1 MRALENLKIL
11 DFTTLVPGPFATM
24 MLADMGAEV
33 LRVESPTRPDMLRS
47 MPPFADGQSTAHGTL
62 NRNKR
67 SIALD
72 LKNPEAVDIAKRLVM
87 DYDIVIEQFRPGVM
101 QRLGLGYEQLR
112 EINPKLIYCSVTGY
126 GQTGPYRDRAGHDNN
141 YLSISGLNGY
151 SGRDGDRT
159 PIMGMPVADIAG
171 GSLHAVIGILAAV
184 NQRHISGEGQQID
197 ISMTDAMFSLNA
209 LFGSTYLSAGVEPTS
224 GSMSLNGGS
233 FYDYYRTSD
242 NRYLSIGSLEPQFFQ
257 VLCETLGDE
266 QLLTLGNQQ
275 DSVAQQALRVKLD
288 TIIATKTLAQWQE
301 IFKDKEACVEPVLT
315 FAEACEYQDV
325 AEREMIVDV
334 KTPNGGSQRQIG
346 SALKLSKSAPEY
358 GTSGGVIGQNTTE
371 ILDGLGFDADAI
383 AALHSSGA
391 VAQGS

>member
-33 LRVESPTRPDMLRS
+33 LRIESPTRPDLLRN

-72 LKNPEAVDIAKRLVM
+72 LKNPEAVAIAKRLVE

-101 QRLGLGYEQLR
+101 QRLGLGYEQLH

-151 SGRDGDRT
+151 SGRGSDRT

-233 FYDYYRTSD
+233 FYDYYQTSD

-257 VLCETLGDE
+257 VLCQTLGDDE
-266 QLLTLGNQQ
+266 LLTLANQQ
-275 DSVAQQALRVKLD
+275 DSETQKALRAKLD
-288 TIIATKTLAQWQE
+288 TIVATKTLAQWRE
-301 IFKDKEACVEPVLT
+301 IFKDREACVEPVLT
-315 FAEACEYQDV
+315 FAEACEYQDS
-325 AEREMIVDV
+325 AQREMIVDV
-334 KTPNGGSQRQIG
+334 KTPNGGSQRQVG

-358 GTSGGVIGQNTTE
+358 GVSGGAIGQHSSE
-371 ILDGLGFDADAI
+371 ILADLGFDKDAI
-383 AALHSSGA
+383 ATLRSSGA
-391 VAQGS
+391 VA

>member
-33 LRVESPTRPDMLRS
+33 LRIESPTRPDLLRN

-72 LKNPEAVDIAKRLVM
+72 LKNPEAVAIAKRLVE

-101 QRLGLGYEQLR
+101 QRLGLGYEQLHK
-112 EINPKLIYCSVTGY
+112 INPKLIYCSVTGY

-151 SGRDGDRT
+151 SGRGSDRT

-233 FYDYYRTSD
+233 FYDYYQTSD

-257 VLCETLGDE
+257 VLCQTLGDDE
-266 QLLTLGNQQ
+266 LLTLANQQ
-275 DSVAQQALRVKLD
+275 DSETQKALRAKLD
-288 TIIATKTLAQWQE
+288 TIIATKTLAQWRE
-301 IFKDKEACVEPVLT
+301 IFKDREACVEPVLT
-315 FAEACEYQDV
+315 FAEACEYQDS
-325 AEREMIVDV
+325 AQREMIVDV
-334 KTPNGGSQRQIG
+334 KTPNGGSQRQVG

-358 GTSGGVIGQNTTE
+358 GVSGGAIGQNSSE
-371 ILDGLGFDADAI
+371 ILADLGFDKDAI
-383 AALHSSGA
+383 ATLRSSGA
-391 VAQGS
+391 VA

>member
-72 LKNPEAVDIAKRLVM
+72 LKNPEALDIAKRLVQ

-151 SGRDGDRT
+151 SGRSDDRT

-171 GSLHAVIGILAAV
+171 GSLHAVIGILAAA

-209 LFGSTYLSAGVEPTS
+209 LFGSIYLSAGIEPTS

-233 FYDYYRTSD
+233 FYDYYQTSD

-257 VLCETLGDE
+257 VLCETLGDDE
-266 QLLTLGNQQ
+266 LLKLGNQQ
-275 DSVAQQALRVKLD
+275 DSAAQQALRAKLD
-288 TIIATKTLAQWQE
+288 KIIARKTLAQWQE
-301 IFKDKEACVEPVLT
+301 IFKHKEACVEPVLT
-315 FAEACEYQDV
+315 FAEACEYQD
-325 AEREMIVDV
+325 AAQRDMIVDV
-334 KTPNGGSQRQIG
+334 KTPNGGSQRQVG
-346 SALKLSKSAPEY
+346 SALKLSKSAPQY
-358 GTSGGVIGQNTTE
+358 GTSGSAIGQHSAE
-371 ILDGLGFDADAI
+371 ILADLGFDAEAI
-383 AALHSSGA
+383 AALRSSGA
-391 VAQGS
+391 VA

>member
-33 LRVESPTRPDMLRS
+33 LRIESPTRPDLLRN

-72 LKNPEAVDIAKRLVM
+72 LKNPEAVAIAKRLVE

-101 QRLGLGYEQLR
+101 QRLGLGYEQLHK
-112 EINPKLIYCSVTGY
+112 INPKLIYCSVTGY
-126 GQTGPYRDRAGHDNN
+126 GQTGPYRNRAGHDNN

-151 SGRDGDRT
+151 SGRGSDRT

-233 FYDYYRTSD
+233 FYDYYQTSD

-257 VLCETLGDE
+257 VLCQTLGDDE
-266 QLLTLGNQQ
+266 LLTLANQQ
-275 DSVAQQALRVKLD
+275 DSETQKALRAKLD
-288 TIIATKTLAQWQE
+288 TIIATKTLAQWRE
-301 IFKDKEACVEPVLT
+301 IFKDREACVEPVLT
-315 FAEACEYQDV
+315 FAEACEYQDS
-325 AEREMIVDV
+325 AQREMIVDV
-334 KTPNGGSQRQIG
+334 KTPNGGSQRQVG

-358 GTSGGVIGQNTTE
+358 GVSGGAIGQHSSE
-371 ILDGLGFDADAI
+371 ILADLGFDKDAI
-383 AALHSSGA
+383 ATLRSSGA
-391 VAQGS
+391 VA

>member
-24 MLADMGAEV
+24 MLADMGADV
-33 LRVESPTRPDMLRS
+33 LRIESPTRPDMLRS

-72 LKNPEAVDIAKRLVM
+72 LKNPEAVAIAKRLVE

-101 QRLGLGYEQLR
+101 QRLGLSYKQLL

-151 SGRDGDRT
+151 SGRGGDRT

-171 GSLHAVIGILAAV
+171 GSMHAVIGILAAV

-209 LFGSTYLSAGVEPTS
+209 LFGSTYLGAGVEPTS

-257 VLCETLGDE
+257 VLCETLEDDR
-266 QLLTLGNQQ
+266 LLALGNQQ
-275 DSVAQQALRVKLD
+275 DPESQQALRAHLNE
-288 TIIATKTLAQWQE
+288 IIARKTLAQWRE
-301 IFKDKEACVEPVLT
+301 IFRDKEACVEPVLT
-315 FAEACEYQDV
+315 FPEACEFQD
-325 AEREMIVDV
+325 AAQRAMIVDV
-334 KTPNGGSQRQIG
+334 KTPTGGSQRQVG
-346 SALKLSKSAPEY
+346 SALKLSKSSPKY
-358 GTSGGVIGQNTTE
+358 GTSGGAIGQHSLE
-371 ILDGLGFDADAI
+371 ILDELGFDSDAI
-383 AALHSSGA
+383 AALQNSGA
-391 VAQGS
+391 VG

>member
-33 LRVESPTRPDMLRS
+33 LRIESPTRPDLLRS

-72 LKNPEAVDIAKRLVM
+72 LKNPEALVIAKRLVE

-209 LFGSTYLSAGVEPTS
+209 LFGSTYLGAGVEPTS

-266 QLLTLGNQQ
+266 QLFTLSNQQ
-275 DSVAQQALRVKLD
+275 DAETQRVLRARLD
-288 TIIATKTLAQWQE
+288 EIIARKTFAEWRE

-315 FAEACEYQDV
+315 FPEACEYQD
-325 AEREMIVDV
+325 AAQRAMIVDV
-334 KTPNGGSQRQIG
+334 KTPTGGSQRQVG
-346 SALKLSKSAPEY
+346 SALKLSKSAPKY
-358 GTSGGVIGQNTTE
+358 GISGGAIGQNSAE
-371 ILDGLGFDADAI
+371 ILGELGFDSDTI
-383 AALHSSGA
+383 TALQSSGA
-391 VAQGS
+391 IA

>member
-24 MLADMGAEV
+24 MLADMGADV
-33 LRVESPTRPDMLRS
+33 LRIESPTRPDMLRS

-72 LKNPEAVDIAKRLVM
+72 LKNPEAVAIAKRLVE

-101 QRLGLGYEQLR
+101 QRLGLSYKQLL

-151 SGRDGDRT
+151 SGRGGDRT

-171 GSLHAVIGILAAV
+171 GSMHAVIGILAAV

-209 LFGSTYLSAGVEPTS
+209 LFGSTYLGAGVEPTS

-257 VLCETLGDE
+257 VLCETLEDDR
-266 QLLTLGNQQ
+266 LRALGNQQ
-275 DSVAQQALRVKLD
+275 DPESQQALRAHLNE
-288 TIIATKTLAQWQE
+288 IIARKTLAQWRE
-301 IFKDKEACVEPVLT
+301 IFRDKEACVEPVLT
-315 FAEACEYQDV
+315 FPEACEFQD
-325 AEREMIVDV
+325 AAQRAMIVDV
-334 KTPNGGSQRQIG
+334 KTPTGGSQRQVG
-346 SALKLSKSAPEY
+346 SALKLSKSSPKY
-358 GTSGGVIGQNTTE
+358 GTSGGAIGQHSLE
-371 ILDGLGFDADAI
+371 ILDELGFDSDAI
-383 AALHSSGA
+383 AALQNSGA
-391 VAQGS
+391 VG

>member
-33 LRVESPTRPDMLRS
+33 LRIESPTRPDLLRN

-72 LKNPEAVDIAKRLVM
+72 LKNPEAVAIAKRLVE

-101 QRLGLGYEQLR
+101 QRLGLGYEQLHK
-112 EINPKLIYCSVTGY
+112 INPKLIYCSVTGY

-151 SGRDGDRT
+151 SGRGGDRT

-233 FYDYYRTSD
+233 FYDYYQTSD

-257 VLCETLGDE
+257 VLCQTLGDDE
-266 QLLTLGNQQ
+266 LLTLANQQ
-275 DSVAQQALRVKLD
+275 DSETQKALRAKLD
-288 TIIATKTLAQWQE
+288 TIIATKTLAQWRE
-301 IFKDKEACVEPVLT
+301 IFKDREACVEPVLT
-315 FAEACEYQDV
+315 FAEACEYQDS
-325 AEREMIVDV
+325 AQREMIVDV
-334 KTPNGGSQRQIG
+334 KTPNGGSQRQVG

-358 GTSGGVIGQNTTE
+358 GVSGGAIGQHSSE
-371 ILDGLGFDADAI
+371 ILADLGFDKDAI
-383 AALHSSGA
+383 ATLRSSGA
-391 VAQGS
+391 VA

>member
-1 MRALENLKIL
+1 MRALANLKIL

-33 LRVESPTRPDMLRS
+33 LRIESPTRPDLLRN

-72 LKNPEAVDIAKRLVM
+72 LKNPEAVAIAKRLVE

-101 QRLGLGYEQLR
+101 QRLGLGYEQLHK
-112 EINPKLIYCSVTGY
+112 INPKLIYCSVTGY
-126 GQTGPYRDRAGHDNN
+126 GQTGPYRNRAGHDNN

-151 SGRDGDRT
+151 SGRGGDRT

-233 FYDYYRTSD
+233 FYDYYQTSD

-257 VLCETLGDE
+257 VLCQTLGDDE
-266 QLLTLGNQQ
+266 LLTLANQQ
-275 DSVAQQALRVKLD
+275 DSETQKALRAKLD
-288 TIIATKTLAQWQE
+288 TIIATKTLAQWRE
-301 IFKDKEACVEPVLT
+301 IFKDREACVEPVLT
-315 FAEACEYQDV
+315 FAEACEYQDS
-325 AEREMIVDV
+325 AQREMIVDV
-334 KTPNGGSQRQIG
+334 KTPNGGSQRQVG

-358 GTSGGVIGQNTTE
+358 GVSGGAIGQHSSE
-371 ILDGLGFDADAI
+371 ILADLGFDKDAI
-383 AALHSSGA
+383 ATLRSSGA
-391 VAQGS
+391 VA

>member
-1 MRALENLKIL
+1 MRALANLKIL

-33 LRVESPTRPDMLRS
+33 LRIESPTRPDLLRN

-72 LKNPEAVDIAKRLVM
+72 LKNPEAVAIAKRLVE

-101 QRLGLGYEQLR
+101 QRLGLGYEQLHK
-112 EINPKLIYCSVTGY
+112 INPKLIYCSVTGY

-151 SGRDGDRT
+151 SGRGSDRT

-233 FYDYYRTSD
+233 FYDYYQTSD

-257 VLCETLGDE
+257 VLCQTLGDDE
-266 QLLTLGNQQ
+266 LLTLANQQ
-275 DSVAQQALRVKLD
+275 DSETQKALRAKLD
-288 TIIATKTLAQWQE
+288 TIIATKTLAQWRE
-301 IFKDKEACVEPVLT
+301 IFKDREACVEPVLT
-315 FAEACEYQDV
+315 FAEDCEYQDS
-325 AEREMIVDV
+325 AQREMIVDV
-334 KTPNGGSQRQIG
+334 KTPNGGSQRQVG

-358 GTSGGVIGQNTTE
+358 GVSGGAIGQHSSE
-371 ILDGLGFDADAI
+371 ILADLGFDKDAI
-383 AALHSSGA
+383 ATLRSSGA
-391 VAQGS
+391 VA

>member
-1 MRALENLKIL
+1 
-11 DFTTLVPGPFATM
+11 M

-33 LRVESPTRPDMLRS
+33 LRIESPTRPDLLRN

-72 LKNPEAVDIAKRLVM
+72 LKNPEAVAIAKRLVE

-101 QRLGLGYEQLR
+101 QRLGLGYEQLH

-126 GQTGPYRDRAGHDNN
+126 GQTGPYRNRAGHDNN

-151 SGRDGDRT
+151 SGRGSDRT

-233 FYDYYRTSD
+233 FYDYYQTSD

-257 VLCETLGDE
+257 VLCQTLGDDE
-266 QLLTLGNQQ
+266 LLTLANQQ
-275 DSVAQQALRVKLD
+275 DSETQKALRAKLD
-288 TIIATKTLAQWQE
+288 TIIATKTLAQWRE
-301 IFKDKEACVEPVLT
+301 IFKDREACVEPVLT
-315 FAEACEYQDV
+315 FAEACEYQDS
-325 AEREMIVDV
+325 AQREMIVDV
-334 KTPNGGSQRQIG
+334 KTPNGGSQRQVG

-358 GTSGGVIGQNTTE
+358 GVSGGAIGQHSSE
-371 ILDGLGFDADAI
+371 ILADLGFDKDAI
-383 AALHSSGA
+383 ATLRSSGV
-391 VAQGS
+391 VA

>member
-33 LRVESPTRPDMLRS
+33 LRIESPTRPDLLRN

-72 LKNPEAVDIAKRLVM
+72 LKNPEAVAIAKRLVE

-101 QRLGLGYEQLR
+101 QRLGLGYEQLH

-151 SGRDGDRT
+151 SGRGSDRT

-233 FYDYYRTSD
+233 FYDYYQTSD

-257 VLCETLGDE
+257 VLCQTLGDDE
-266 QLLTLGNQQ
+266 LLTLANQQ
-275 DSVAQQALRVKLD
+275 DSETQKALRTKLD
-288 TIIATKTLAQWQE
+288 TIIATKTLAQWRE
-301 IFKDKEACVEPVLT
+301 IFKDREACVEPVLT
-315 FAEACEYQDV
+315 FAEACEYQDS
-325 AEREMIVDV
+325 AQREMIVDV
-334 KTPNGGSQRQIG
+334 KTPNGGSQRQVG

-358 GTSGGVIGQNTTE
+358 GVSGGAIGQHSSE
-371 ILDGLGFDADAI
+371 ILADLGFDKDAI
-383 AALHSSGA
+383 ATLRSSGA
-391 VAQGS
+391 VA

>member
-1 MRALENLKIL
+1 MRALANLKIL

-33 LRVESPTRPDMLRS
+33 LRIESPTRPDLLRN

-72 LKNPEAVDIAKRLVM
+72 LKNPEAVAIAKRLVE

-101 QRLGLGYEQLR
+101 QRLGLGYEQLH

-151 SGRDGDRT
+151 SGRGSDRT

-233 FYDYYRTSD
+233 FYDYYQTSD

-257 VLCETLGDE
+257 VLCQTLGDDE
-266 QLLTLGNQQ
+266 LLTLANQQ
-275 DSVAQQALRVKLD
+275 DSETQKALRAKLD
-288 TIIATKTLAQWQE
+288 TIIATKTLAQWRE
-301 IFKDKEACVEPVLT
+301 IFKDREACVEPVLT
-315 FAEACEYQDV
+315 FAEACEYQDS
-325 AEREMIVDV
+325 AQREMIVDV
-334 KTPNGGSQRQIG
+334 KTPNGGSQRQVG

-358 GTSGGVIGQNTTE
+358 GVSGGAIGQHSSE
-371 ILDGLGFDADAI
+371 ILADLGFDKDAI
-383 AALHSSGA
+383 ATLRSSGA
-391 VAQGS
+391 VA

>member
-47 MPPFADGQSTAHGTL
+47 MPPFFDGQSTAHGTL

-72 LKNPEAVDIAKRLVM
+72 LKNSEAVDIAKRLVK

-101 QRLGLGYEQLR
+101 QRLGLSYEQLR

-151 SGRDGDRT
+151 SGRAGDRT

-209 LFGSTYLSAGVEPTS
+209 LFGSAYLGADVEPTS
-224 GSMSLNGGS
+224 GTMSLNGGS
-233 FYDYYRTSD
+233 FYDYYQTLD

-266 QLLTLGNQQ
+266 QLYKLGNQQ
-275 DSVAQQALRVKLD
+275 DVESQHALRARLNE
-288 TIIATKTLAQWQE
+288 IIACKTLAEWRE
-301 IFKDKEACVEPVLT
+301 IFKHKEACVEPVLT
-315 FAEACEYQDV
+315 FPEACEYQD
-325 AEREMIVDV
+325 AAQRGMIVNV
-334 KTPNGGSQRQIG
+334 ETPAGGTQRQVG
-346 SALKLSKSAPEY
+346 SALKLSKSPPKY
-358 GTSGGVIGQNTTE
+358 GTSGGAIGQHSVE
-371 ILDGLGFDADAI
+371 ILAGLGFDTDAI
-383 AALHSSGA
+383 AALQSSGA
-391 VAQGS
+391 VG

>member
-47 MPPFADGQSTAHGTL
+47 MPPFADGQSAAHGTL

-72 LKNPEAVDIAKRLVM
+72 LKNPEALDIAKRLVQ

-209 LFGSTYLSAGVEPTS
+209 LFGSTYLSAGIEPTS

-233 FYDYYRTSD
+233 FYDYYQTSD

-257 VLCETLGDE
+257 VLCETLGDDE
-266 QLLTLGNQQ
+266 LLKLGNQQ
-275 DSVAQQALRVKLD
+275 DSAAQQALRAKLD
-288 TIIATKTLAQWQE
+288 KIIGRKTLAQWQE
-301 IFKDKEACVEPVLT
+301 IFKHKEACVEPVLT
-315 FAEACEYQDV
+315 FAEACEYQD
-325 AEREMIVDV
+325 AAQREMIVDV
-334 KTPNGGSQRQIG
+334 KTPNGGSQRQVG
-346 SALKLSKSAPEY
+346 SALKLSKSAPQY
-358 GTSGGVIGQNTTE
+358 GISGGAIGQHSAE
-371 ILDGLGFDADAI
+371 ILADLGFDAEAI
-383 AALHSSGA
+383 AALRSSGA
-391 VAQGS
+391 VA

>member
-72 LKNPEAVDIAKRLVM
+72 LKNSEAVDIAKRLVK

-101 QRLGLGYEQLR
+101 QRLGLSYEQLR

-151 SGRDGDRT
+151 SGRAGDRT

-209 LFGSTYLSAGVEPTS
+209 LFGSAYLGADVEPTS
-224 GSMSLNGGS
+224 GTMSLNGGS
-233 FYDYYRTSD
+233 FYDYYQTLD

-266 QLLTLGNQQ
+266 QLYKLGNQQ
-275 DSVAQQALRVKLD
+275 DVESQHALRARLNE
-288 TIIATKTLAQWQE
+288 IIACKTLAEWRE
-301 IFKDKEACVEPVLT
+301 IFKHKEACVEPVLT
-315 FAEACEYQDV
+315 FPEACEYQD
-325 AEREMIVDV
+325 AAQRGMIVNV
-334 KTPNGGSQRQIG
+334 ETPAGGTQRQVG
-346 SALKLSKSAPEY
+346 SALKLSKSPPKY
-358 GTSGGVIGQNTTE
+358 GTSGGAIGQHSVE
-371 ILDGLGFDADAI
+371 ILAGLGFDTDAI
-383 AALHSSGA
+383 AALQSIGA
-391 VAQGS
+391 VG

>member
-1 MRALENLKIL
+1 MRALANLKIL

-33 LRVESPTRPDMLRS
+33 LRIESPTRPDLLRN

-72 LKNPEAVDIAKRLVM
+72 LKNPEAVAIAKRLVE

-101 QRLGLGYEQLR
+101 QRLGLGYEQLH

-151 SGRDGDRT
+151 SGRGSDRT

-224 GSMSLNGGS
+224 GAMSLNGGS
-233 FYDYYRTSD
+233 FYDYYQTSD

-257 VLCETLGDE
+257 VLCQTLGDDE
-266 QLLTLGNQQ
+266 LLTLANQQ
-275 DSVAQQALRVKLD
+275 DIETQKALRAKLD
-288 TIIATKTLAQWQE
+288 TIIATKTLAQWRE
-301 IFKDKEACVEPVLT
+301 IFKDREACVEPVLT
-315 FAEACEYQDV
+315 FAEACEYQDS
-325 AEREMIVDV
+325 AQREMIVDV
-334 KTPNGGSQRQIG
+334 KTPNGGSQRQVG

-358 GTSGGVIGQNTTE
+358 GVSGGAIGQHSSE
-371 ILDGLGFDADAI
+371 ILADLGFDKDAI
-383 AALHSSGA
+383 ATLRSSGA
-391 VAQGS
+391 VA

>member
-1 MRALENLKIL
+1 MRALENLNIL
-11 DFTTLVPGPFATM
+11 DFTPRVPGPFATM
-24 MLADMGAEV
+24 MPADVGAEV
-33 LRVESPTRPDMLRS
+33 LRIESPTRPDLLRN

-72 LKNPEAVDIAKRLVM
+72 LKNPEAVAIAKRLVE

-101 QRLGLGYEQLR
+101 QRLGLGYEQLH

-151 SGRDGDRT
+151 SGRGSDRT

-233 FYDYYRTSD
+233 FYDYYQTSD

-257 VLCETLGDE
+257 VLCQTLGDDE
-266 QLLTLGNQQ
+266 LLTLANQQ
-275 DSVAQQALRVKLD
+275 DSETQKALRAKLD
-288 TIIATKTLAQWQE
+288 TIIATKTLAQWRE
-301 IFKDKEACVEPVLT
+301 IFKDREACVEPVLT
-315 FAEACEYQDV
+315 FAEACEYQDS
-325 AEREMIVDV
+325 AQREMIVDV
-334 KTPNGGSQRQIG
+334 KTPNGGSQRQVG

-358 GTSGGVIGQNTTE
+358 GVSGGAIGQHSSE
-371 ILDGLGFDADAI
+371 ILADLGFDKDAI
-383 AALHSSGA
+383 ATLRSSGA
-391 VAQGS
+391 VA

>member
-33 LRVESPTRPDMLRS
+33 LRIESPTRPDLLRN

-72 LKNPEAVDIAKRLVM
+72 LKNPEAVAIAKRLVE

-101 QRLGLGYEQLR
+101 QRLGLGYEQLHK
-112 EINPKLIYCSVTGY
+112 INPKLIYCSVTGY
-126 GQTGPYRDRAGHDNN
+126 GQTGPYRNRAGHDNN

-151 SGRDGDRT
+151 SGRGGDRT

-233 FYDYYRTSD
+233 FYDYYQTSD

-257 VLCETLGDE
+257 VLCQTLGDDE
-266 QLLTLGNQQ
+266 LLTLANQQ
-275 DSVAQQALRVKLD
+275 DSETQKALRAKLD
-288 TIIATKTLAQWQE
+288 TIIATKTLAQWRE
-301 IFKDKEACVEPVLT
+301 IFKDREACVEPVLT
-315 FAEACEYQDV
+315 FAEACEYQDS
-325 AEREMIVDV
+325 AQREMIVDV
-334 KTPNGGSQRQIG
+334 KTPNGGSQRQVG

-358 GTSGGVIGQNTTE
+358 GVSGGAIGQHSSE
-371 ILDGLGFDADAI
+371 ILADLGFDKDAI
-383 AALHSSGA
+383 ATLRSSGA
-391 VAQGS
+391 VA

>member
-1 MRALENLKIL
+1 MRALANLKIL

-33 LRVESPTRPDMLRS
+33 LRIESPTRPDLLRN

-72 LKNPEAVDIAKRLVM
+72 LKNPEAVAIAKRLVE

-101 QRLGLGYEQLR
+101 QRLGLGYEQLH

-151 SGRDGDRT
+151 SGRGGDRT

-233 FYDYYRTSD
+233 FYDYYQTSD

-257 VLCETLGDE
+257 VLCQTLGDDE
-266 QLLTLGNQQ
+266 LLTLANQQ
-275 DSVAQQALRVKLD
+275 DSETQKALRAKLD
-288 TIIATKTLAQWQE
+288 TIIATKTLAQWRE
-301 IFKDKEACVEPVLT
+301 IFKDREACVEPVLT
-315 FAEACEYQDV
+315 FAEACEYQDS
-325 AEREMIVDV
+325 AQREMIVDV
-334 KTPNGGSQRQIG
+334 KTPNGGSQRQVG

-358 GTSGGVIGQNTTE
+358 GVSGGAIGQHSSE
-371 ILDGLGFDADAI
+371 ILADLGFDKDAI
-383 AALHSSGA
+383 ATLRSSGA
-391 VAQGS
+391 VA

>member
-171 GSLHAVIGILAAV
+171 GSMHAVIGILAAV

-209 LFGSTYLSAGVEPTS
+209 LFGSTYLGAGVEPTS

-233 FYDYYRTSD
+233 FYDYYQTSD

-266 QLLTLGNQQ
+266 QLLKLGNQQ
-275 DSVAQQALRVKLD
+275 DSRAQQALREKLD
-288 TIIATKTLAQWQE
+288 QIIARKTLAEWQE

-315 FAEACEYQDV
+315 FAEACEYQDA
-325 AEREMIVDV
+325 AERDMIVEV
-334 KTPNGGSQRQIG
+334 KTPAGGSQRQIG
-346 SALKLSKSAPEY
+346 SALKLSKSAPQY
-358 GTSGGVIGQNTTE
+358 GTSGGAIGQNTTE
-371 ILDGLGFDADAI
+371 ILDGLGFDSDAI

-391 VAQGS
+391 VA

>member
-24 MLADMGAEV
+24 MLADMGADV
-33 LRVESPTRPDMLRS
+33 LRIESPTRPDMLRS

-72 LKNPEAVDIAKRLVM
+72 LKNPEAVAIAKRLVE

-101 QRLGLGYEQLR
+101 QRLGLSYKQLL

-151 SGRDGDRT
+151 SGRGGDRT

-171 GSLHAVIGILAAV
+171 GSMHAVIGILAAV

-209 LFGSTYLSAGVEPTS
+209 LFGSTYLGAGVEPTS

-257 VLCETLGDE
+257 VLCETLEDDR
-266 QLLTLGNQQ
+266 LLALGNQQ
-275 DSVAQQALRVKLD
+275 DPESQQALRAHLD
-288 TIIATKTLAQWQE
+288 EIIARKTLAQWRE
-301 IFKDKEACVEPVLT
+301 IFRDKEACVEPVLT
-315 FAEACEYQDV
+315 FPEACEFQD
-325 AEREMIVDV
+325 AAQRAMIVDV
-334 KTPNGGSQRQIG
+334 KTPTGGSQRQVG
-346 SALKLSKSAPEY
+346 SALKLSKSSPKY
-358 GTSGGVIGQNTTE
+358 GTSGGAIGQHSLE
-371 ILDGLGFDADAI
+371 ILDELGFDSDAI
-383 AALHSSGA
+383 AALQSSGA
-391 VAQGS
+391 VG

>member
-24 MLADMGAEV
+24 MLADMGADV
-33 LRVESPTRPDMLRS
+33 LRIESPTRPDMLRS

-72 LKNPEAVDIAKRLVM
+72 LKNPEAVAIAKRLVE

-101 QRLGLGYEQLR
+101 QRLGLSYKQLL

-151 SGRDGDRT
+151 SGRGGDRT

-171 GSLHAVIGILAAV
+171 GSMHAVIGILAAV

-209 LFGSTYLSAGVEPTS
+209 LFGSTYLGAGVEPTS

-257 VLCETLGDE
+257 VLCETLEDDR
-266 QLLTLGNQQ
+266 LLALGNQQ
-275 DSVAQQALRVKLD
+275 DPESQQALRAHLD
-288 TIIATKTLAQWQE
+288 EIIARKTLAQWRE
-301 IFKDKEACVEPVLT
+301 IFRDKEACVEPVLT
-315 FAEACEYQDV
+315 FPEACEFQD
-325 AEREMIVDV
+325 AAQRAMIVDV
-334 KTPNGGSQRQIG
+334 KTPTGGSQRQVG
-346 SALKLSKSAPEY
+346 SALKLSKSSPKY
-358 GTSGGVIGQNTTE
+358 GTSGGAICQHSLE
-371 ILDGLGFDADAI
+371 ILDELGFDSDAI
-383 AALHSSGA
+383 AALQSSGA
-391 VAQGS
+391 VG

>member
-24 MLADMGAEV
+24 MLADMGADV
-33 LRVESPTRPDMLRS
+33 LRIESPTRPDMLRS

-72 LKNPEAVDIAKRLVM
+72 LKNPEAVAIAKRLVE

-101 QRLGLGYEQLR
+101 QRLGLSYKQLL

-151 SGRDGDRT
+151 SGRGGDRT

-171 GSLHAVIGILAAV
+171 GSMHAVIGILAAV

-209 LFGSTYLSAGVEPTS
+209 LFGSTYLGAGVEPTS

-257 VLCETLGDE
+257 VLCETLEDDR
-266 QLLTLGNQQ
+266 LLALGNQQ
-275 DSVAQQALRVKLD
+275 DPESQQALRAHLNE
-288 TIIATKTLAQWQE
+288 IIARKTLAQWRE
-301 IFKDKEACVEPVLT
+301 IFRDKEACVEPVLT
-315 FAEACEYQDV
+315 FPEACEFQD
-325 AEREMIVDV
+325 AAQRAMIVDV
-334 KTPNGGSQRQIG
+334 KTPTGGSQRQVG
-346 SALKLSKSAPEY
+346 SALKLSKSSPKY
-358 GTSGGVIGQNTTE
+358 GTSGGAIGQHSLE
-371 ILDGLGFDADAI
+371 ILDELGFDSDAI
-383 AALHSSGA
+383 AALQSSGA
-391 VAQGS
+391 VG

>member
-33 LRVESPTRPDMLRS
+33 LRIESPTRPDLLRN

-72 LKNPEAVDIAKRLVM
+72 LKNPEAVAIAKRLVE

-101 QRLGLGYEQLR
+101 QRLGLGYEQLHK
-112 EINPKLIYCSVTGY
+112 INPKLIYCSVTGY
-126 GQTGPYRDRAGHDNN
+126 GQTGPYRNRAGHDNN

-233 FYDYYRTSD
+233 FYDYYQTSD

-257 VLCETLGDE
+257 VLCQTLGDDE
-266 QLLTLGNQQ
+266 LLTLANQQ
-275 DSVAQQALRVKLD
+275 DSETQKALRAKLD
-288 TIIATKTLAQWQE
+288 TIIATKTLAQWRE
-301 IFKDKEACVEPVLT
+301 IFKDREACVEPVLT
-315 FAEACEYQDV
+315 FAEACEYQDS
-325 AEREMIVDV
+325 AQREMIVDV
-334 KTPNGGSQRQIG
+334 KTPNGGSQRQVG

-358 GTSGGVIGQNTTE
+358 GVSGGAIGQHSSE
-371 ILDGLGFDADAI
+371 ILADLGFDKDAI
-383 AALHSSGA
+383 ATLRSSGA
-391 VAQGS
+391 VA

>member
-33 LRVESPTRPDMLRS
+33 LRIESPTRPDLLRN

-72 LKNPEAVDIAKRLVM
+72 LKNPEAVAIAKRLVE

-101 QRLGLGYEQLR
+101 QRLGLGYEQLHK
-112 EINPKLIYCSVTGY
+112 INPKLIYCSVTGY
-126 GQTGPYRDRAGHDNN
+126 GQTGPYRNRAGHDNN

-151 SGRDGDRT
+151 SGRGGDRT

-233 FYDYYRTSD
+233 FYDYYQTSD
-242 NRYLSIGSLEPQFFQ
+242 KRYLSIGSLEPQFFQ
-257 VLCETLGDE
+257 VLCQTLGDDE
-266 QLLTLGNQQ
+266 LLTLANQQ
-275 DSVAQQALRVKLD
+275 DSETQKALRAKLD
-288 TIIATKTLAQWQE
+288 TIIATKTLAQWRE
-301 IFKDKEACVEPVLT
+301 IFKDREACVEPVLT
-315 FAEACEYQDV
+315 FAEACEYQDS
-325 AEREMIVDV
+325 AQREMIVDV
-334 KTPNGGSQRQIG
+334 KTPNGGSQRQVG

-358 GTSGGVIGQNTTE
+358 GVSGGAIGQHSSE
-371 ILDGLGFDADAI
+371 ILADLGFDKDAI
-383 AALHSSGA
+383 ATLRSSGA
-391 VAQGS
+391 VA

>member
-1 MRALENLKIL
+1 MRALANLKIL

-33 LRVESPTRPDMLRS
+33 LRIESPTRPDLLRN

-72 LKNPEAVDIAKRLVM
+72 LKNPEAVAIAKRLVE

-101 QRLGLGYEQLR
+101 QRLGLGYEQLHK
-112 EINPKLIYCSVTGY
+112 INPKLIYCSVTGY
-126 GQTGPYRDRAGHDNN
+126 GQTGPYRNRAGHDNN

-151 SGRDGDRT
+151 SGRGSDRT

-233 FYDYYRTSD
+233 FYDYYQTSD

-257 VLCETLGDE
+257 VLCQTLGDDE
-266 QLLTLGNQQ
+266 LLTLANQQ
-275 DSVAQQALRVKLD
+275 DSETQKALRAKLD
-288 TIIATKTLAQWQE
+288 TIIATKTLAQWRE
-301 IFKDKEACVEPVLT
+301 IFKDREACVEPVLT
-315 FAEACEYQDV
+315 FAEACEYQDS
-325 AEREMIVDV
+325 AQREMIVDV
-334 KTPNGGSQRQIG
+334 KTPNGGSQRQVG

-358 GTSGGVIGQNTTE
+358 GVSGGAIGQHSSE
-371 ILDGLGFDADAI
+371 ILADLGFDKDAI
-383 AALHSSGA
+383 ATLRSSGA
-391 VAQGS
+391 VA

>member
-1 MRALENLKIL
+1 MRALANLKIL

-33 LRVESPTRPDMLRS
+33 LRIESPTRPDLLRN

-72 LKNPEAVDIAKRLVM
+72 LKNPEAVAIAKRLVE

-101 QRLGLGYEQLR
+101 QRLGLGYEQLH

-126 GQTGPYRDRAGHDNN
+126 GQTGPYRNRAGHDNN

-151 SGRDGDRT
+151 SGRGSDRT

-233 FYDYYRTSD
+233 FYDYYQTSD

-257 VLCETLGDE
+257 VLCQTLGDDE
-266 QLLTLGNQQ
+266 LLTLANQQ
-275 DSVAQQALRVKLD
+275 DSETQKALRAKLD
-288 TIIATKTLAQWQE
+288 TIIATKTLAQWRE
-301 IFKDKEACVEPVLT
+301 IFKDREACVEPVLT
-315 FAEACEYQDV
+315 FAEACEYQDS
-325 AEREMIVDV
+325 AQREMIVDV
-334 KTPNGGSQRQIG
+334 KTPNGGSQRQVG

-358 GTSGGVIGQNTTE
+358 GVSGGAIGQHSSE
-371 ILDGLGFDADAI
+371 ILADLGFDKDAI
-383 AALHSSGA
+383 ATLRSSGA
-391 VAQGS
+391 VA

>member
-33 LRVESPTRPDMLRS
+33 LRIESPTRPDLLRN

-72 LKNPEAVDIAKRLVM
+72 LKNPEAVAIAKRLVE

-101 QRLGLGYEQLR
+101 QRLGLGYEQLHK
-112 EINPKLIYCSVTGY
+112 INPKLIYCSVTGY
-126 GQTGPYRDRAGHDNN
+126 GQTGPYRNRAGHDNN

-151 SGRDGDRT
+151 SGRGGDRT

-233 FYDYYRTSD
+233 FYDYYQTSD

-257 VLCETLGDE
+257 VLCQTLGDDE
-266 QLLTLGNQQ
+266 LLTLANQQ
-275 DSVAQQALRVKLD
+275 DSETQKALRAKLD
-288 TIIATKTLAQWQE
+288 TIIATKTLAQWRE
-301 IFKDKEACVEPVLT
+301 IFKDREACVEPVLT
-315 FAEACEYQDV
+315 FAEACEYQDS
-325 AEREMIVDV
+325 AQREMIVDV
-334 KTPNGGSQRQIG
+334 KTPNGGSQRQVG

-358 GTSGGVIGQNTTE
+358 GVSGGAIGQNSSE
-371 ILDGLGFDADAI
+371 ILADLGFDKDAI
-383 AALHSSGA
+383 ATLRSSGA
-391 VAQGS
+391 VA

>member
-24 MLADMGAEV
+24 MLADMGADV
-33 LRVESPTRPDMLRS
+33 LRIESPTRPDMLRS
-47 MPPFADGQSTAHGTL
+47 MPPFADGQSTGHGTL

-72 LKNPEAVDIAKRLVM
+72 LKNPEAVAIAKRLVE

-101 QRLGLGYEQLR
+101 QRLGLSYKQLL

-151 SGRDGDRT
+151 SGRGGDRT

-171 GSLHAVIGILAAV
+171 GSMHAVIGILAAV

-209 LFGSTYLSAGVEPTS
+209 LFGSTYLGAGVEPTS

-257 VLCETLGDE
+257 VLCETLEDDR
-266 QLLTLGNQQ
+266 LLALGNQQ
-275 DSVAQQALRVKLD
+275 DPESQQALRAHLD
-288 TIIATKTLAQWQE
+288 EIIARKTLAQWRE
-301 IFKDKEACVEPVLT
+301 IFRDKEACVEPVLT
-315 FAEACEYQDV
+315 FPEACEFQD
-325 AEREMIVDV
+325 AAQRAMIVDV
-334 KTPNGGSQRQIG
+334 KTPTGGSQRQVG
-346 SALKLSKSAPEY
+346 SALKLSKSSPKY
-358 GTSGGVIGQNTTE
+358 GTSGGAIGQHSLE
-371 ILDGLGFDADAI
+371 ILDELGFDSDAI
-383 AALHSSGA
+383 AALQSSGA
-391 VAQGS
+391 VG

>member
-33 LRVESPTRPDMLRS
+33 LRIESPTRPDLLRN

-72 LKNPEAVDIAKRLVM
+72 LKNPEAVAIAKRLVE

-101 QRLGLGYEQLR
+101 QRLGLGYEQLH

-126 GQTGPYRDRAGHDNN
+126 GQTGPYRNRAGHDNN

-151 SGRDGDRT
+151 SGRGSDRT

-233 FYDYYRTSD
+233 FYDYYQTSD

-257 VLCETLGDE
+257 VLCQTLGDDE
-266 QLLTLGNQQ
+266 LLTLANQQ
-275 DSVAQQALRVKLD
+275 DSETQKALRAKLD
-288 TIIATKTLAQWQE
+288 TIIATKTLAQWRE
-301 IFKDKEACVEPVLT
+301 IFKDREACVEPVLT
-315 FAEACEYQDV
+315 FAEACEYQDS
-325 AEREMIVDV
+325 AQREMIVDV
-334 KTPNGGSQRQIG
+334 KTPNGGSQRQVG

-358 GTSGGVIGQNTTE
+358 GVSGGAIGQHSSE
-371 ILDGLGFDADAI
+371 ILADLGFDKDAI
-383 AALHSSGA
+383 ATLRSSGA
-391 VAQGS
+391 VA

>member
-1 MRALENLKIL
+1 MRALANLKIL

-33 LRVESPTRPDMLRS
+33 LRIESPTRPDLLRN

-72 LKNPEAVDIAKRLVM
+72 LKNPEAVAIAKRLVE

-101 QRLGLGYEQLR
+101 QRLGLGYEQLH

-151 SGRDGDRT
+151 SGRGSDRT

-233 FYDYYRTSD
+233 FYDYYQTSD

-257 VLCETLGDE
+257 VLCQTLGDDE
-266 QLLTLGNQQ
+266 LLTLANQQ
-275 DSVAQQALRVKLD
+275 DSETQKALRTKLD
-288 TIIATKTLAQWQE
+288 TIIATKTLAQWRE
-301 IFKDKEACVEPVLT
+301 IFKDREACVEPVLT
-315 FAEACEYQDV
+315 FAEACEYQDS
-325 AEREMIVDV
+325 AQREMIVDV
-334 KTPNGGSQRQIG
+334 KTPNGGSQRQVG

-358 GTSGGVIGQNTTE
+358 GVSGGAIGQHSSE
-371 ILDGLGFDADAI
+371 ILADLGFDKDAI
-383 AALHSSGA
+383 ATLRSSGA
-391 VAQGS
+391 VA

>member
-1 MRALENLKIL
+1 MRALANLKIL

-33 LRVESPTRPDMLRS
+33 LRIESPTRPDLLRN

-72 LKNPEAVDIAKRLVM
+72 LKNPEAVAIAKRLVE

-101 QRLGLGYEQLR
+101 QRLGLGYEQLH

-151 SGRDGDRT
+151 SGRGSDRT

-224 GSMSLNGGS
+224 GAMSLNGGS
-233 FYDYYRTSD
+233 FYDYYQTSD

-257 VLCETLGDE
+257 VLCQTLGDDE
-266 QLLTLGNQQ
+266 LLTLANQQ
-275 DSVAQQALRVKLD
+275 DSETQKALRAKLD
-288 TIIATKTLAQWQE
+288 TIIATKTLAQWRE
-301 IFKDKEACVEPVLT
+301 IFKDREACVEPVLT
-315 FAEACEYQDV
+315 FAEACEYQDS
-325 AEREMIVDV
+325 AQREMIVDV
-334 KTPNGGSQRQIG
+334 KTPNGGSQRQVG

-358 GTSGGVIGQNTTE
+358 GVSGGAIGQHSSE
-371 ILDGLGFDADAI
+371 ILADLGFDKDAI
-383 AALHSSGA
+383 ATLRSSGA
-391 VAQGS
+391 VA

>member
-33 LRVESPTRPDMLRS
+33 LRIESPTRPDLLRN

-72 LKNPEAVDIAKRLVM
+72 LKNPEAVAIAKRLVE

-101 QRLGLGYEQLR
+101 QRLGLGYEQLH

-126 GQTGPYRDRAGHDNN
+126 GQTGPYRNRAGHDNN

-151 SGRDGDRT
+151 SGRGGDRT

-233 FYDYYRTSD
+233 FYDYYQTSD

-257 VLCETLGDE
+257 VLCQTLGDDE
-266 QLLTLGNQQ
+266 LLTLANQQ
-275 DSVAQQALRVKLD
+275 DSETQKALRTKLD
-288 TIIATKTLAQWQE
+288 TIIATKTLAQWRE
-301 IFKDKEACVEPVLT
+301 IFKDREACVEPVLT
-315 FAEACEYQDV
+315 FAEACEYQDS
-325 AEREMIVDV
+325 AQREMIVDV
-334 KTPNGGSQRQIG
+334 KTPNGGSQRQVG

-358 GTSGGVIGQNTTE
+358 GVSGGAIGQHSSE
-371 ILDGLGFDADAI
+371 ILADLGFDKDAI
-383 AALHSSGA
+383 ATLRSSGA
-391 VAQGS
+391 VA